1 MLRLWK
7 AREERKMKA
16 MEESK
21 GIEDEGTEIEK
32 VLTPQD
38 YFDVLTNGNVSG
50 NDEVSNA
57 ISQLSQKFAELNY
70 SLEEANISNVILQAD
85 FDELMLD
92 YNESENNLNNFK
104 QTLNTMP
111 PNEPPEAEPES
122 LPDIEPETAPSYLDS
137 LINRGGE

>member
-21 GIEDEGTEIEK
+21 GIEDEGTETEK

-70 SLEEANISNVILQAD
+70 SLEEANISNVLLQAD
-85 FDELMLD
+85 FDELMID
-92 YNESENNLNNFK
+92 YNEAENNLNNFK

>member
-7 AREERKMKA
+7 AREDRNMKA

-21 GIEDEGTEIEK
+21 GIEDGGNETEK

-38 YFDVLTNGNVSG
+38 YFDILTNGNVSG

-57 ISQLSQKFAELNY
+57 ISQLSQKFTELTD
-70 SLEEANISNVILQAD
+70 SLSEAATFNNLLQAD
-85 FDELMLD
+85 FDELMID
-92 YNESENNLNNFK
+92 YTESENNLNNFK

-111 PNEPPEAEPES
+111 PNEPPEAEPEA

-137 LINRGGE
+137 LINR